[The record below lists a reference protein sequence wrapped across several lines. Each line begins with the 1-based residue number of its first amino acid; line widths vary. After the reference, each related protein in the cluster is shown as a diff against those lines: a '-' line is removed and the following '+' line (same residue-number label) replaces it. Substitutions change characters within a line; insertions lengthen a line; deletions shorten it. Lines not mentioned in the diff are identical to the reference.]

1 MTFSL
6 FFVIFFTKLRK
17 LNFTLFYSFC
27 CNFQTIIDTETCD
40 TKKSTSK
47 PNKLMICLSKS
58 AKMTISRL
66 KLAIYESQI
75 RLNSLYVKIFAV
87 LIFEGSPM
95 FTLTAKFK
103 GCRTKF

>member
-75 RLNSLYVKIFAV
+75 RLNSLYVLLKL
-87 LIFEGSPM
+87 LIILMNYEHSLNLKTF
-95 FTLTAKFK
+95 
-103 GCRTKF
+103 